1 MNHSLKGALWSAL
14 VLPGLGQLLLKRYIS
29 GVVFVLISITALVVI
44 LLKVFNIA
52 SSITNQILQTS
63 AQLDMPAVIGA
74 ISQSTMI
81 SDTHTMN
88 IAFVIFLVT
97 WLVSTLDAYRIGDQ
111 LDKKTPPHF

>member
-1 MNHSLKGALWSAL
+1 MNHSLKAALWSAL

-29 GVVFVLISITALVVI
+29 GVLFALISITALAVI
-44 LLKVFNIA
+44 LVKVFNIA
-52 SSITNQILQTS
+52 SSITQQIMETT

-81 SDTHTMN
+81 SDTQTMN

-97 WLVSTLDAYRIGDQ
+97 WLVSTLDAYRIGDSM
-111 LDKKTPPHF
+111 DKGTSEK